1 MDPVIGAA
9 LIQVAGTVLVEV
21 LKTPSTTQV
30 MHIPLQGGGKTP
42 AQLPVKR
49 QRAPRAQQ
57 ISREFLKKTIREC
70 GEHLAATLRQQAEE
84 GEARGTV
91 RSLQAK
97 IQALKSIVDLPDG
110 IKRRHKEQLIITA
123 LVPLE
128 TELNLSRAVLE
139 DDPDLW
145 RLCYLMGATT
155 LLAAYSYLGV
165 ERPTLQVDL
174 STAREEVA
182 RRLDELRTE
191 REREHHALL
200 NRVVLA
206 RLLRDGEFKWEA
218 IPDLLAPGGAEALRE
233 AYEEVED
240 YFLEVS
246 ELTVQEI
253 REHLPKISHAS
264 VLERWILEEKRG
276 PSRSTALLA
285 MEARW
290 RLLLRESA
298 ANEAPDRP
306 VLWLKA

>member
-9 LIQVAGTVLVEV
+9 LIQVAGKVMVEV
-21 LKTPSTTQV
+21 LRVPSTPEV

-42 AQLPVKR
+42 AKLPVQAPPAPQA
-49 QRAPRAQQ
+49 QR

-70 GEHLAATLRQQAEE
+70 GEQLAATLRQQAEE

-97 IQALKSIVDLPDG
+97 IQALKSIVDLPEG

-165 ERPTLQVDL
+165 ERPTLQADL
-174 STAREEVA
+174 SAAREEVA
-182 RRLDELRTE
+182 RRLDELRAV

-200 NRVVLA
+200 GRVVLA
-206 RLLRDGEFKWEA
+206 RLLRDGEFEWET

-233 AYEEVED
+233 AYEEVEE
-240 YFLEVS
+240 YFEDVS

-253 REHLPKISHAS
+253 RERLPEISHVS
-264 VLERWILEEKRG
+264 VVERWILEEKRG
-276 PSRSTALLA
+276 PDRSTALLA

-290 RLLLRESA
+290 RQLLREFVA
-298 ANEAPDRP
+298 DETPDRP
-306 VLWLKA
+306 VLWLNA